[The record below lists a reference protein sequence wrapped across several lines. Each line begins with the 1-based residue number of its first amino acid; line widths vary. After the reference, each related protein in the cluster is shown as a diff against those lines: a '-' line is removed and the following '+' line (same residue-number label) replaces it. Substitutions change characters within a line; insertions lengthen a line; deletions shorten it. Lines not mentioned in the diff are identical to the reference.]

1 MLVILERSNLDIF
14 QPDLLFHF
22 FLQWEFV
29 IQIASPCGLFV
40 WLVVD
45 ASLFSEKSDAG

>member
-22 FLQWEFV
+22 
-29 IQIASPCGLFV
+29 LFAMGV
-40 WLVVD
+40 CNSNRLALRPVR
-45 ASLFSEKSDAG
+45 LAGG